1 VDREALLGRELSR
14 LLVRLRDAEGADLA
28 FGDAPGQM
36 ALDTG
41 QPVGRKTIGWVRAD
55 GTTLWLEVSAESVSP
70 EAVLV
75 SFADITSRKQAEDDL
90 RRSEDRFSRA
100 FHASPDSVNVN
111 RLSDGVYLEVNEGFS
126 RMTGYSA
133 AECLGRSVSAGG
145 LDLWVNQA
153 DRERMKAQLC
163 ATGRITGMEAAFR
176 KKDGSVLVGLFS
188 ASLMEVDGE
197 PCVLSLTRDISE
209 LRAQARQLERM
220 TQLYAALSQVNQAIV
235 WAPKRQALMDRICM
249 ALVEHGKFSMAWIGW
264 QDPATRAVTVAS
276 SYGDRDGYLEGALV
290 GSDETPFGPGP
301 VGTALRAGRP
311 CIVNDFLGSEQA
323 EPWRSAAL
331 RSRFAAMGAFPIRI
345 GGVVCGVLAVYAGD
359 RDFFGDHEVDL
370 LEEAAGDVS
379 FALEHQDLAF
389 RREEAEAALRQQKAE
404 FETIFNLIPLAI
416 CYKDTDHR
424 YIRVNDAACGN
435 MGLTREQIEGRTTG
449 ELFPA
454 SAEVLCRED
463 QEVMAT
469 VRAKLGILQ
478 RLRMA
483 GGDLR
488 QFRANKVPVIDAQGE
503 VSGLIAIM
511 EDITE
516 QQRIEA
522 SQRSLEEQLQQSQKM
537 QSLGQLAGGIAHDMN
552 NVLAAIL
559 GLASA
564 HRLDGPENS
573 STEQAF
579 ETISKAAA
587 RGGKMVKRLL
597 SFARQIPAEVRAL
610 DLNAMI
616 REEVELLERTLLSHI
631 GLEMDLEPD
640 LRPIR
645 GDASNLSNAL
655 LNLCVNAGD
664 AMPENG
670 TLSLRTRNLAD
681 GWVEVQVEDTGS
693 GMTDAVLA
701 KALDPFFTTKP
712 QGKGTGLGLSMV
724 YGAVQAHGG
733 RLDIQ
738 SRPGV
743 GTRVSLRFPAGQ
755 PVPPGAGL
763 PERPEQPSLPGSLT
777 MLLVDDDELVRM
789 SLMDVLQ
796 VLGHQATAV
805 ASGEEA
811 IHKLEAGFQP
821 QVIILDMNMPGLGG
835 AGTLPRLRALLPEV
849 PILLTTGQTDQ
860 KVLDLIQAH
869 PAVNLLA
876 KPFNIEELQQV
887 LTRIAAGSLDSGR
900 PPHS

>member
-1 VDREALLGRELSR
+1 
-14 LLVRLRDAEGADLA
+14 VR
-28 FGDAPGQM
+28 
-36 ALDTG
+36 
-41 QPVGRKTIGWVRAD
+41 K
-55 GTTLWLEVSAESVSP
+55 VS
-70 EAVLV
+70 
-75 SFADITSRKQAEDDL
+75 
-90 RRSEDRFSRA
+90 
-100 FHASPDSVNVN
+100 
-111 RLSDGVYLEVNEGFS
+111 
-126 RMTGYSA
+126 
-133 AECLGRSVSAGG
+133 
-145 LDLWVNQA
+145 
-153 DRERMKAQLC
+153 
-163 ATGRITGMEAAFR
+163 
-176 KKDGSVLVGLFS
+176 
-188 ASLMEVDGE
+188 
-197 PCVLSLTRDISE
+197 
-209 LRAQARQLERM
+209 
-220 TQLYAALSQVNQAIV
+220 
-235 WAPKRQALMDRICM
+235 
-249 ALVEHGKFSMAWIGW
+249 
-264 QDPATRAVTVAS
+264 
-276 SYGDRDGYLEGALV
+276 
-290 GSDETPFGPGP
+290 
-301 VGTALRAGRP
+301 
-311 CIVNDFLGSEQA
+311 
-323 EPWRSAAL
+323 
-331 RSRFAAMGAFPIRI
+331 
-345 GGVVCGVLAVYAGD
+345 
-359 RDFFGDHEVDL
+359 
-370 LEEAAGDVS
+370 
-379 FALEHQDLAF
+379 
-389 RREEAEAALRQQKAE
+389 
-404 FETIFNLIPLAI
+404 
-416 CYKDTDHR
+416 YKDTDHR

-537 QSLGQLAGGIAHDMN
+537 ESLGQLAGGIAHDMN

-616 REEVELLERTLLSHI
+616 REEVELLERTLLSRI

>member
-1 VDREALLGRELSR
+1 MEPGASTSPTPDSPRSPETAASLGWTPLLNALPQGVILRGADGLCLEANPAASRILGIDREALLGLNLTGLLAR
-14 LLVRLRDAEGADLA
+14 LHTAEGADLA
-28 FGDAPGQM
+28 LEEAPGRV
-36 ALDTG
+36 AANTG
-41 QPVGRKTIGWVRAD
+41 QPVGRKTIGWARAD
-55 GTTLWLEVSAESVSP
+55 GTTLWLEVSAERVSP

-75 SFADITSRKQAEDDL
+75 SFADITSRKLGEDDL
-90 RRSEDRFSRA
+90 RRSEDKFSRA

-111 RLSDGVYLEVNEGFS
+111 RLSDGVYLDVNEGFS

-145 LDLWVNQA
+145 LDIWVDQA
-153 DRERMKAQLC
+153 ERERMKAHLC

-235 WAPKRQALMDRICM
+235 WAPKRQALMDRICL

-264 QDPATRAVTVAS
+264 HDPVTRAVTVAS
-276 SYGDRDGYLEGALV
+276 SYGDRDGYLEGTQV
-290 GSDETPFGPGP
+290 GSDGTPFGSGP
-301 VGTALRAGRP
+301 IGTALRAGRP

-331 RSRFAAMGAFPIRI
+331 RSRFAAMGGFPIRK
-345 GGVVCGVLAVYAGD
+345 GGEVCGVLAVYAGD

-404 FETIFNLIPLAI
+404 FETIFNLIPSGI
-416 CYKDTDHR
+416 CYKDTSHR
-424 YIRVNDAACGN
+424 YIRVNDAACEHL
-435 MGLTREQIEGRTTG
+435 GLTREQVEGRTTG
-449 ELFPA
+449 ELFPD
-454 SAEVLCRED
+454 SAEVLCRD
-463 QEVMAT
+463 DREVIAT
-469 VRAKLGILQ
+469 VRAKRGILQ
-478 RLRMA
+478 RLQTA
-483 GGDLR
+483 SGDLR
-488 QFRANKVPVIDAQGE
+488 QFRGTKVPVLDAHGE

-522 SQRSLEEQLQQSQKM
+522 NQRTLEEQLQQSQKM

-552 NVLAAIL
+552 NVLGAIL

-564 HRLDGPENS
+564 HRLDGHES
-573 STEQAF
+573 AATGQAF
-579 ETISKAAA
+579 DTISKAAV

-597 SFARQIPAEVRAL
+597 SFARQNPAEVREL
-610 DLNAMI
+610 DLNAVL
-616 REEVELLERTLLSHI
+616 REEVELLEGTLLSRI
-631 GLEMDLEPD
+631 NLEVDLEPG
-640 LRPIR
+640 LRTIR
-645 GDASNLSNAL
+645 GDASSLANAL

-681 GWVEVQVEDTGS
+681 GWVELQVEDTGS

-724 YGAVQAHGG
+724 YGTVQAHGG
-733 RLDIQ
+733 KLDIQ

-755 PVPPGAGL
+755 TVPAD
-763 PERPEQPSLPGSLT
+763 S
-777 MLLVDDDELVRM
+777 
-789 SLMDVLQ
+789 
-796 VLGHQATAV
+796 
-805 ASGEEA
+805 
-811 IHKLEAGFQP
+811 
-821 QVIILDMNMPGLGG
+821 
-835 AGTLPRLRALLPEV
+835 
-849 PILLTTGQTDQ
+849 TDC
-860 KVLDLIQAH
+860 
-869 PAVNLLA
+869 N
-876 KPFNIEELQQV
+876 
-887 LTRIAAGSLDSGR
+887 RS
-900 PPHS
+900 